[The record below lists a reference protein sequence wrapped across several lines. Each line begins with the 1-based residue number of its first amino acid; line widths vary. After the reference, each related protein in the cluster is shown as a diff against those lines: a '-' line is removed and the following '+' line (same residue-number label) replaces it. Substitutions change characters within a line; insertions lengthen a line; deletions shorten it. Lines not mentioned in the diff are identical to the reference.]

1 MTAGLAAGRQ
11 GDIGRFVDQCRQT
24 LGADAAIVGDEAAR
38 FAIHDQRPGAVCFPK
53 DIDALSRCVAVAAAA
68 DLAIV
73 PVGNGTQLGMGGV
86 PRRYDVAVSTRRMCR
101 IVAHEAADM
110 TVTVEAGATLVELDA
125 ALAQGAQFLPLDPP
139 RPHDATVGA
148 LIATDA
154 SGPLRMSCG
163 RVRDLLI
170 GVRAVLADGTIV
182 KGGGRVV
189 KNVAG
194 YDVMKLLTGSHG
206 SLAIIAEATF
216 KIRPR
221 PAVERCLVIGV
232 GCIDEA
238 IALGLQSMAAEMQP
252 AFVEGV
258 NAATG
263 REIGLASAALIVG
276 LHGSQAEIDAQREVL
291 DAIAGKGRVED
302 VPAANAPDLMRRLRD
317 LPAAERTNGCRIATL
332 PSRLA
337 ATLAHIERAAQ
348 ERSIDAMLLA
358 HVGNGVAVL
367 RCAADRVSNGALAD
381 FAVWIQVQVSAAE
394 GGVVVFDKLPKRL
407 TEALDPWGADRTLS
421 ATQLN
426 LMRNLKAALD
436 PRGLLSPGRFV
447 GDL

>member
-1 MTAGLAAGRQ
+1 MTNTSAAGRQ
-11 GDIGRFVDQCRQT
+11 GDVGRFVDQCRQM
-24 LGADAAIVGDEAAR
+24 LGADAAVVGDEAAR
-38 FAIHDQRPGAVCFPK
+38 FAIDDQRPGAVCFPK
-53 DIDALSRCVAVAAAA
+53 DIDALSRCVAAAAA
-68 DLAIV
+68 TDLAIV
-73 PVGNGTQLGMGGV
+73 PVGNGTQLGMGRV

-110 TVTVEAGATLVELDA
+110 TVTVEAGATLAELDA
-125 ALAQGAQFLPLDPP
+125 AMEQAAQFLPLDAP
-139 RPHDATVGA
+139 RPNDVTVGA

-221 PAVERCLVIGV
+221 PAVERCFVIDV
-232 GCIDEA
+232 DRIDA
-238 IALGLQSMAAEMQP
+238 AVALGLQSMAAEMQP

-258 NAATG
+258 NAAAG
-263 REIGLASAALIVG
+263 REIGLANAALIVG
-276 LHGSQAEIDAQREVL
+276 LHGSQAEIDAQRLVL
-291 DAIAGKGRVED
+291 ETIAGKDRVEE
-302 VPAANAPDLMRRLRD
+302 VGAEHAPELVRRLRD
-317 LPAAERTNGCRIATL
+317 LPAAERTYGCRIATL

-337 ATLAHIERAAQ
+337 ATLAHIEREAQ
-348 ERSIDAMLLA
+348 KRSIDAALLA
-358 HVGNGVAVL
+358 HVGSGAAVL
-367 RCAADRVSNGALAD
+367 RCDADRLSTGALAD
-381 FAVWIQVQVSAAE
+381 FAAWIQAQVSAAE

-407 TEALDPWGADRTLS
+407 KEDIDPWGTDRTLS
-421 ATQLN
+421 ATQLS

-436 PRGLLSPGRFV
+436 PQGLLSPGRFV
-447 GDL
+447 GGL